1 MDLAAIQEMM
11 KETSSGVSELGM
23 RDIDGFLKQGGK
35 RLKKDSLVPGTVGK
49 RLYALSIRFPFNPLN
64 PSDETFNRNVKW
76 ESPVSPE
83 STVAALK
90 LAMRKDENL
99 HAFYADKGGMTVE
112 QYDVSSDEITEQDW
126 KVFGSYRTLLHYSMR
141 IVKSTMS
148 GHGKFGRKFLSKCK
162 YDDDGIIVEKD
173 DAQLIH
179 ELEVAIANQRISE
192 IKEEYKTGSKV
203 GKPEKDMA
211 EEIKLVWKG
220 MKMSAPYYAGT
231 IRVLVIPLNDDFEI
245 EKPEEVLKNGISQIE
260 FYSGGS
266 KQTVEKLTGYLGKK
280 SDKNFNYLEVDIS
293 YPKCPS
299 VDKDQEPLESYQKRT
314 ENAVNP
320 LQPVATTIS
329 GFSEAYREFR
339 DNTDIFCEKIMLDSV
354 FEYHAIDSNTL
365 FELYKADLNDKK
377 DYIDER
383 AAKTYKDLIAKVD
396 ESINDE
402 LLSKLLDNEL
412 KQAPTTMEELAAPSE
427 DDAGYGIDV
436 VPEDDRQ
443 VVIE

>member
-1 MDLAAIQEMM
+1 MDLSAIQDLM
-11 KETSSGVSELGM
+11 KEASSGVSELGM

-35 RLKKDSLVPGTVGK
+35 RLKKDSLVPGTTGK
-49 RLYALSIRFPFNPLN
+49 RLYALAIRFPFNPLN
-64 PSDETFNRNVKW
+64 PTDEKFNRNMKW

-83 STVAALK
+83 STVLALK
-90 LAMRKDENL
+90 AEMRKNDAI
-99 HAFYADKGGMTVE
+99 HAFYADKGGMTKDE
-112 QYDVSSDEITEQDW
+112 YDVSGDEITQQDW

-148 GHGKFGRKFLSKCK
+148 GHGKMGRKFLSKCK
-162 YDDDGIIVEKD
+162 FDDDGLMVEKD

-220 MKMSAPYYAGT
+220 TKMTAPYFAGT
-231 IRVLVIPLNDDFEI
+231 IRCLVIPLDDEFSI
-245 EKPEEVLKNGISQIE
+245 EKPEEVLKNGLSQIE

-266 KQTVEKLTGYLGKK
+266 KQAVEKLTGYLGKK
-280 SDKNFNYLEVDIS
+280 SDYNFNYLEVDIS
-293 YPKCPS
+293 YPKCPN
-299 VDKDQEPLESYQKRT
+299 VDKDQEALESYQKRT
-314 ENAVNP
+314 ENAINP
-320 LQPVATTIS
+320 LNRVSTTIA
-329 GFSEAYREFR
+329 GFDAAYREFR

-377 DYIDER
+377 EYIDER
-383 AAKTYKDLIAKVD
+383 AAKTYKELIAKVD

-402 LLSKLLDNEL
+402 ILSKLLDDEL
-412 KQAPTTMEELAAPSE
+412 KKAPASIEELAAPSE
-427 DDAGYGIDV
+427 DESGYGIEV
-436 VPEDDRQ
+436 IPDDDAA